1 MGSVIVGTGVA
12 QPPHVVSNADLVKVM
27 DTSDEWI
34 KSRTGVAQRRYV
46 APGVGSVQ
54 LAAEAVS
61 AALEDAGVAPARSTS
76 WSTPP

>member
-34 KSRTGVAQRRYV
+34 QSRTGVARRRYV

-54 LAAEAVS
+54 LAAAAVS
-61 AALEDAGVAPARSTS
+61 AALNDAGVA
-76 WSTPP
+76 